1 MFKEGGKKLDESI
14 NKYQFD
20 DVLNMKI
27 GKNKEQRE
35 QLEPWLQ

>member
-14 NKYQFD
+14 NKYLFD

-35 QLEPWLQ
+35 